1 MPSRIFDLFPVALA
15 SIAAAIA
22 RDNFEIVRETLIFG
36 INGSHLRFA
45 LMRLFPHWFSL
56 NRTTRRPA
64 EQCDER
70 RFLSARSLGTSAVTL
85 LVSTSVYGV
94 NVYGTRA
101 EPAYHC
107 SPGQIYRVSK
117 NICVPKQSAMS
128 LQNGSST
135 GEGKPATEKTSS
147 GLRGSVSGARNAEH
161 APRISSPS
169 SPAKVGEPA
178 ADVPASSAR
187 RISSP
192 KEFPAREEPA
202 ADVSSGTQSRM
213 SGAANASRTPRVSVP
228 HRSGREGA
236 GRRPTAEDF
245 GGAQVRGAAG
255 VSVALPDVSAEA
267 PEHVNAGRGSGATA
281 AGGKPTAEVPPG
293 AQSRG
298 RGVASVSFAPR
309 ILSVPLPRSRPEGAG
324 GRREAEVSTG
334 AQDHVSGA
342 WSASTPP
349 IGFPLRIPEA
359 EGKPTEEAF
368 PGAAERREWYGQR
381 FPRARGCVTE

>member
-1 MPSRIFDLFPVALA
+1 MPSLRSLIFDLFPVALV

-22 RDNFEIVRETLIFG
+22 RDNFAIVRETLIFG

-45 LMRLFPHWFSL
+45 LIRLFPHWFSL

-178 ADVPASSAR
+178 ADV
-187 RISSP
+187 
-192 KEFPAREEPA
+192 
-202 ADVSSGTQSRM
+202 SSGTQSRM
-213 SGAANASRTPRVSVP
+213 SGAANASRTPRVSMP

-236 GRRPTAEDF
+236 GRRPTAEDS

-255 VSVALPDVSAEA
+255 VSVAWPDAEPQSGGNGTA
-267 PEHVNAGRGSGATA
+267 RGLVPTA
-281 AGGKPTAEVPPG
+281 AEPDRAPGDLPIAAVEPNEAQPAVPGVVPNKMPPAPAPAVETDRAAAEQPPG
-293 AQSRG
+293 AVEQTK
-298 RGVASVSFAPR
+298 APGNAFQR
-309 ILSVPLPRSRPEGAG
+309 AN
-324 GRREAEVSTG
+324 
-334 AQDHVSGA
+334 
-342 WSASTPP
+342 
-349 IGFPLRIPEA
+349 IPD
-359 EGKPTEEAF
+359 
-368 PGAAERREWYGQR
+368 
-381 FPRARGCVTE
+381 